1 MALKYYRPCRGLQA
15 VSWTHMHLNV
25 LPPSL
30 SRVAQLW
37 FQLRGEDLE
46 TVQAACLGLKG
57 LNNKRS
63 ISGESRI
70 QPIQAH
76 DNHSFT
82 TWAWAEQ
89 RGGGAVVR
97 AGRPQHAASPGPPGP
112 QLPSLTQGLMVLL
125 VPVSDPAP

>member
-1 MALKYYRPCRGLQA
+1 
-15 VSWTHMHLNV
+15 MHLNV

-30 SRVAQLW
+30 SRAAQLW

-46 TVQAACLGLKG
+46 TEQAASLGLKG
-57 LNNKRS
+57 LNNKRN
-63 ISGESRI
+63 ISGEARI

-97 AGRPQHAASPGPPGP
+97 AGGPQHAASPGSPGP
-112 QLPSLTQGLMVLL
+112 QLPSLRQGLMVLL
-125 VPVSDPAP
+125 VSVSDPAP